1 MLQFL
6 CRLCWDRLPLPV
18 AWKRSLRDRLFAAC
32 PAVFRRLPAY
42 QRWLLFRPAAVDR
55 HPREAADRVPPA
67 TATEAASVRAIAMYL
82 PQFHRIPE
90 NDRWWGAGFTE
101 WTNVRR
107 GRPFYAGHDQPHVPH
122 HDIGYYDLDDPD
134 VLERQAALARR
145 HGIHGFCF
153 YAYWFNGRRLLEK
166 PLDRLVASGRPD
178 FPFCV
183 CWANEHWTRNWD
195 GLEQEVLIANRHE
208 PADDL
213 RFIQDL
219 MPMLR
224 DRRAIRVAGRPLLLV
239 YHAAALPDP
248 ARTAAVWR
256 EACRAAGV
264 GELHLASVWSRDRAD
279 PRSFGFDAAVQFPP
293 LLVPCENLVGAEG
306 PAPAADFRGAILDY
320 HAAVGAG
327 LADLP
332 EAFPV
337 YRGVMPSWDNTARR
351 LERGTSWIHAS
362 PEAYGRWLRGAVS
375 RTCREQPAERRLVFI
390 NAWNEWAEGC
400 HLEPDVRH
408 GYRYLEETRAALAG
422 GDAGAVT
429 TDAGPAAVLKAGSPA
444 FHERLAAADRSI
456 LVDLLFCQP
465 GFHGGGEYGK
475 AVFAALVRAA
485 PDRIW
490 VAFNPGVFM
499 EPWVAET
506 CRAAGVPIVAVAS
519 HAAIAALVAAGDFDT
534 FFTPGLVAYA
544 GLLPQMAGDDQR
556 RRTRVVGTVHDI
568 REATLA
574 NGPPALAPAAFARLI
589 GSDRIE
595 TIVTVS
601 EHSRREILRVFGP
614 PRPRLVVLAAP
625 EKRRVAPEP
634 FSWAGRD
641 FATLDYA
648 LVVNAGRPEKN
659 AAAAV
664 RAFDAIFGDP
674 ATSADSAGLHVVVA
688 GVDTVADV
696 ARVRHPHRFTAVPPL
711 PAARFEFLLAGCR
724 FLVYPSLEE
733 GFGYPPVEALRH
745 GRPSVV
751 ADIGAVREVCGSA
764 AVACDPHSD
773 AAIAAAIRRMLRT
786 PVAPDLLA
794 TQHETIT
801 ARQRADLDRLVSLL
815 LTPVSQPAPA
825 S

>member
-1 MLQFL
+1 MLQSL

-18 AWKRSLRDRLFAAC
+18 AWKRGLRDRLFSRY
-32 PAVFRRLPAY
+32 PAIFARLPAY
-42 QRWLLFRPAAVDR
+42 QRWLLFRPGEVDR
-55 HPREAADRVPPA
+55 CPGDAAESLPPA
-67 TATEAASVRAIAMYL
+67 TASEAASVRAIAMYL

-107 GRPFYAGHDQPHVPH
+107 GRPFYAGHDQPHAPH
-122 HDIGYYDLDDPD
+122 PDIGFYDLDDPD

-145 HGIHGFCF
+145 YGIHGFCF

-166 PLDRLVASGRPD
+166 PLDRLVTSGRPD

-183 CWANEHWTRNWD
+183 CWANENWTRNWD
-195 GLEQEVLIANRHE
+195 GLEEEVLIASRPE
-208 PADDL
+208 PTDDR
-213 RFIQDL
+213 RFIEDM

-224 DRRAIRVAGRPLLLV
+224 DRRYIRVAGRPLLLV
-239 YHAAALPDP
+239 YHPAALPDP

-256 EACRAAGV
+256 EACRTAGV

-293 LLVPCENLVGAEG
+293 LMVPCENLAGAEG
-306 PAPAADFRGAILDY
+306 PAPAAGFRGAILDY
-320 HAAVGAG
+320 RAAVRAG

-332 EAFPV
+332 ADFPV

-351 LERGTSWIHAS
+351 MERGTSWIHAS
-362 PEAYGRWLRGAVS
+362 PEAYGRWLEAAVS

-422 GDAGAVT
+422 EVT
-429 TDAGPAAVLKAGSPA
+429 RPVTPGAGPAVVLEAGSPA
-444 FHERLAAADRSI
+444 FHERLAAADRPI

-485 PDRIW
+485 SERIW

-506 CRAAGVPIVAVAS
+506 CREAGVPIVAVAS

-534 FFTPGLVAYA
+534 FYTPGLVAYA
-544 GLLPQMAGDDQR
+544 GLLPQLAGDDQR
-556 RRTRVVGTVHDI
+556 HRTRVVGTVHDI

-574 NGPPALAPAAFARLI
+574 NGPPALAPADFARLF
-589 GSDRIE
+589 GSDRID

-614 PRPRLVVLAAP
+614 PRPRLVVYAAP
-625 EKRRVAPEP
+625 EKRRVTPEP

-641 FATLDYA
+641 FDTLDYA

-664 RAFDAIFGDP
+664 RACDAIFGDP
-674 ATSADSAGLHVVVA
+674 AAAAETAGLHVVVA
-688 GVDTVADV
+688 GVDTVADI
-696 ARVRHPHRFTAVPPL
+696 ACVRHASRFVAVPPL
-711 PAARFEFLLAGCR
+711 PPARFEFLLARCR
-724 FLVYPSLEE
+724 FLIYPSLEE

-751 ADIGAVREVCGSA
+751 ADIGAIREVCGA
-764 AVACDPHSD
+764 AGLGCDPRSD
-773 AAIAAAIRRMLRT
+773 AAIAAAIRQMLRT
-786 PVAPDLLA
+786 PVPQDLLA
-794 TQHETIT
+794 RQHETI
-801 ARQRADLDRLVSLL
+801 ADRQRVDLDRLVALL
-815 LTPVSQPAPA
+815 LAPA
-825 S
+825 SLPTTAS